1 MTQPSASDLL
11 TRYVE
16 LHPGAFRRADFLT
29 WGAHHGL
36 SRRTPSELIDAAFAM
51 ALGTGQ
57 IQSVDT
63 PEARIHPLFQLARKA
78 A

>member
-11 TRYVE
+11 ARYVE

-29 WGAHHGL
+29 WAAHHGL
-36 SRRTPSELIDAAFAM
+36 SKRAPSEIVDAAFAM

-57 IQSVDT
+57 IQAVDS
-63 PEARIHPLFQLARKA
+63 PEARIHPLFQPGLRA